1 MRKIS
6 SLFILLILVRIT
18 LSVKVKEEIYSAHT
32 SNPSFLC
39 PQDAEKCEIY
49 EVTDA
54 MSRKIDPPILIKT
67 CQPST
72 TCEYVKRSWVV
83 RDLRI
88 LPGDVCFSASTFKGY
103 KIIDVENPET
113 TTTIITS
120 TTITQTTT
128 TKMETEE
135 CKRKSYN
142 SCISSQNCE
151 WVFDYKIGYCRN
163 RLNKTTTTTLRT
175 TTTLETTVIMTTT
188 QTLKTTTT
196 WCLPSGSPSSSPTKC
211 CSGQLKDKI
220 ECGNQIF
227 NGFCFFPTLLT
238 VCR

>member
-6 SLFILLILVRIT
+6 SLFVLLILIPIT
-18 LSVKVKEEIYSAHT
+18 LSVKLKEEIYSAHT

-39 PQDAEKCEIY
+39 PSNVERCEIY

-54 MSRKIDPPILIKT
+54 MSRKIDPPILIKV
-67 CQPST
+67 CEPST
-72 TCEYVKRSWVV
+72 TCEYVKKSWVV

-103 KIIDVENPET
+103 KIIDVENLET

-120 TTITQTTT
+120 TTTPTTT
-128 TKMETEE
+128 IPSKIEKDE

-142 SCISSQNCE
+142 SCIKSKNCE
-151 WVFDYKIGYCRN
+151 WVFDYKIGFCREK
-163 RLNKTTTTTLRT
+163 LMVSTATSQTSTTTTTTTSTTTRT
-175 TTTLETTVIMTTT
+175 TTTI
-188 QTLKTTTT
+188 
-196 WCLPSGSPSSSPTKC
+196 CLPPGTPSSSPNKC
-211 CSGQLKDKI
+211 CSRELKDKI

-227 NGFCFFPTLLT
+227 NGFCFFPTLLS